1 MSIIDLY
8 DLFIHNPQITTDS
21 RNCPKGSIF
30 FALKGDKF
38 DGNQYAGK
46 ALASGCVYAV
56 IDNPDYYIGERT
68 ILVDNVLK
76 TLQQLAH
83 HHRKVLGLPIIGIT
97 GTNGKTTTK
106 ELLAAVLSTKFNL
119 LYTEGNFNN
128 HIGVP
133 LTLLRLTHDHEMA
146 VIEMGAS
153 HPGDIKELV
162 DIVHPNYG
170 IITNVGRAHLEGFGS
185 FEGVIRTKGE
195 LYDYI
200 RRSKGKI
207 FIKKENEYLQ
217 SIAKGIEQITY
228 GNGDDAFASGQVVSC
243 DPFLVFNWK
252 QQGKLHTVETH
263 MIGSYNLDN
272 VLAAVAVGRF
282 FKIPAERISRA
293 IAAYEP
299 TNNRSQF
306 KKTDNNELI
315 IDAYNANPSS
325 MKVALDNFIT
335 MPVQPKAIILGDM
348 RELGPTSDEL
358 HAEVVEQIK
367 KGQFDKVFLCGEHFS
382 KVGKEFSPFATTEAM
397 VEELRKQPLKGYHIL
412 IKGSHTSGYPI
423 SYHRTRRFSTSGTR
437 RRESIR

>member
-56 IDNPDYYIGERT
+56 IDNPDYYIGKRT

-282 FKIPAERISRA
+282 FKIPAGRISRA

-397 VEELRKQPLKGYHIL
+397 TEELRRQPLKGYHIL
-412 IKGSHTSGYPI
+412 IKGSHSMGLEKLVDI
-423 SYHRTRRFSTSGTR
+423 L
-437 RRESIR
+437 

>member
-106 ELLAAVLSTKFNL
+106 ELLAAVLSTKFKL

-263 MIGSYNLDN
+263 IIGSYNLDN

-335 MPVQPKAIILGDM
+335 MPVQPKAIILGEM

-358 HAEVVEQIK
+358 HAEVVAQIK

-412 IKGSHTSGYPI
+412 IKGSHSMGLEKLADI
-423 SYHRTRRFSTSGTR
+423 L
-437 RRESIR
+437 

>member
-185 FEGVIRTKGE
+185 FKGVIRTKGE

-263 MIGSYNLDN
+263 IIGSYNLDN

-358 HAEVVEQIK
+358 HAEVVAQIK

-412 IKGSHTSGYPI
+412 IKGSHSMGLEKLADI
-423 SYHRTRRFSTSGTR
+423 L
-437 RRESIR
+437 

>member
-228 GNGDDAFASGQVVSC
+228 GNGDDAFASGQVVCC

-397 VEELRKQPLKGYHIL
+397 TEELRRQPLKGYHIL
-412 IKGSHTSGYPI
+412 IKGSHSMGLEKLADI
-423 SYHRTRRFSTSGTR
+423 L
-437 RRESIR
+437 

>member
-185 FEGVIRTKGE
+185 FECVIRTKGE

-263 MIGSYNLDN
+263 IIGSYNLDN

-358 HAEVVEQIK
+358 HAEVVAQIK

-412 IKGSHTSGYPI
+412 IKGSHSMGLEKLADI
-423 SYHRTRRFSTSGTR
+423 L
-437 RRESIR
+437 

>member
-382 KVGKEFSPFATTEAM
+382 KVGKEEHLEIGRAH
-397 VEELRKQPLKGYHIL
+397 V
-412 IKGSHTSGYPI
+412 
-423 SYHRTRRFSTSGTR
+423 
-437 RRESIR
+437 

>member
-358 HAEVVEQIK
+358 HVEVVEQIK

-412 IKGSHTSGYPI
+412 IKGSHSMGLEKLADI
-423 SYHRTRRFSTSGTR
+423 L
-437 RRESIR
+437 

>member
-56 IDNPDYYIGERT
+56 IDNPDYYIGKRT

-397 VEELRKQPLKGYHIL
+397 TEELRRQPLKGYHIL
-412 IKGSHTSGYPI
+412 IKGSHSMGLEKLVDI
-423 SYHRTRRFSTSGTR
+423 L
-437 RRESIR
+437 

>member
-106 ELLAAVLSTKFNL
+106 ESLAAVLSTKFNL

-263 MIGSYNLDN
+263 IIGSYNLDN

-358 HAEVVEQIK
+358 HAEVVAQIK

-412 IKGSHTSGYPI
+412 IKGSHSMGLEKLADI
-423 SYHRTRRFSTSGTR
+423 L
-437 RRESIR
+437 

>member
-56 IDNPDYYIGERT
+56 IDNPEYYIGERT

-382 KVGKEFSPFATTEAM
+382 KVGKECSPFATTEAM

-412 IKGSHTSGYPI
+412 IKGSHSMGL
-423 SYHRTRRFSTSGTR
+423 
-437 RRESIR
+437 

>member
-263 MIGSYNLDN
+263 IIGSYNLDN
-272 VLAAVAVGRF
+272 VLAAVAVGF

-358 HAEVVEQIK
+358 HAEVVAQIK

-412 IKGSHTSGYPI
+412 IKGSHSMGLEKLADI
-423 SYHRTRRFSTSGTR
+423 L
-437 RRESIR
+437 

>member
-56 IDNPDYYIGERT
+56 IDNPDYYIGKRT

-252 QQGKLHTVETH
+252 QQGKLHTVKTH

-397 VEELRKQPLKGYHIL
+397 TEELRRQPLKGYHIL
-412 IKGSHTSGYPI
+412 IKGSHSMGLEKLVDI
-423 SYHRTRRFSTSGTR
+423 L
-437 RRESIR
+437 

>member
-133 LTLLRLTHDHEMA
+133 LTLLRLTHDHEVA

-397 VEELRKQPLKGYHIL
+397 TEELRRQPLKGYHIL
-412 IKGSHTSGYPI
+412 IKGSHSMGLEKLVDI
-423 SYHRTRRFSTSGTR
+423 L
-437 RRESIR
+437 

>member
-306 KKTDNNELI
+306 KKTENNELI

-397 VEELRKQPLKGYHIL
+397 TEELRRQPLRGYHIL
-412 IKGSHTSGYPI
+412 IKGSHSMGLEKLADI
-423 SYHRTRRFSTSGTR
+423 L
-437 RRESIR
+437 

>member
-252 QQGKLHTVETH
+252 QQEKLHTVETH

-299 TNNRSQF
+299 INNRSQF
-306 KKTDNNELI
+306 KKTENNELI

-397 VEELRKQPLKGYHIL
+397 TEELRRQPLKGYHIL
-412 IKGSHTSGYPI
+412 IKGSHSMGLEKLADI
-423 SYHRTRRFSTSGTR
+423 L
-437 RRESIR
+437 

>member
-185 FEGVIRTKGE
+185 FEGVIRTKGA

-252 QQGKLHTVETH
+252 QQGQLHTVETH

-306 KKTDNNELI
+306 KKTENNELI

-397 VEELRKQPLKGYHIL
+397 TVELRRQPLKGYHIL
-412 IKGSHTSGYPI
+412 IKGSHSMGLEKLADI
-423 SYHRTRRFSTSGTR
+423 L
-437 RRESIR
+437 

>member
-263 MIGSYNLDN
+263 IIGSYNLDN

-299 TNNRSQF
+299 ANNRSQF

-358 HAEVVEQIK
+358 HAEVVAQIK

-412 IKGSHTSGYPI
+412 IKGSHSMGLEKLADI
-423 SYHRTRRFSTSGTR
+423 L
-437 RRESIR
+437 